1 MTTEQLKEI
10 LEAHEKWLNDEEGGK
25 KADLHGANLH
35 GANLCDADL
44 HSADLRSADLRDADL
59 CGANLCGA
67 DLHSANLCGADLR
80 DADLCGANLRD
91 ADLHS
96 ANLRSADLRS
106 ANLDFSCL
114 PLWCGSLAADFD
126 DRQIIQLIYHA
137 VKAGLSSKN
146 TSNEVKEELSKL
158 KALANKFHRVNE
170 CGIID

>member
-10 LEAHEKWLNDEEGGK
+10 LEAHEKWLNDEEGGEE
-25 KADLHGANLH
+25 
-35 GANLCDADL
+35 
-44 HSADLRSADLRDADL
+44 
-59 CGANLCGA
+59 
-67 DLHSANLCGADLR
+67 
-80 DADLCGANLRD
+80 ANLRD
-91 ADLHS
+91 ADL
-96 ANLRSADLRS
+96 RYADLCGADLCG

-114 PLWCGSLAADFD
+114 PLWRGSLAADFD

-170 CGIID
+170 YGIID

>member
-10 LEAHEKWLNDEEGGK
+10 LEAHEKWLNDEEGGE
-25 KADLHGANLH
+25 KADLCNAN
-35 GANLCDADL
+35 
-44 HSADLRSADLRDADL
+44 LRDADL

-67 DLHSANLCGADLR
+67 DLCGADLR
-80 DADLCGANLRD
+80 YANLRN
-91 ADLHS
+91 ANLRN
-96 ANLRSADLRS
+96 ANLRSADLCG
-106 ANLDFSCL
+106 ADLDFSCL

-126 DRQIIQLIYHA
+126 DRQIIQLIYHV

>member
-10 LEAHEKWLNDEEGGK
+10 LEAHEKWLNGKEGGEK
-25 KADLHGANLH
+25 
-35 GANLCDADL
+35 ANLCNANL
-44 HSADLRSADLRDADL
+44 RGADLRYAKLCNADLLDADL

-67 DLHSANLCGADLR
+67 NLRGADLR
-80 DADLCGANLRD
+80 G
-91 ADLHS
+91 
-96 ANLRSADLRS
+96 

-114 PLWCGSLAADFD
+114 PLWCGSLTANFD
-126 DRQIIQLIYHA
+126 DRLIIQLIYHA

>member
-10 LEAHEKWLNDEEGGK
+10 LEAHKKWFNNEEGGE
-25 KADLHGANLH
+25 KANLRNANLH
-35 GANLCDADL
+35 G
-44 HSADLRSADLRDADL
+44 ADLRDADL

-67 DLHSANLCGADLR
+67 DLRGADLRYADLR
-80 DADLCGANLRD
+80 DADLHGV
-91 ADLHS
+91 
-96 ANLRSADLRS
+96 
-106 ANLDFSCL
+106 NLDFSCL

>member
-1 MTTEQLKEI
+1 MTGRRSRKTKTENSVRGKAMTNEQLKEI
-10 LEAHEKWLNDEEGGK
+10 LEAHEKWLNGEEGGK
-25 KADLHGANLH
+25 KADLRNAN
-35 GANLCDADL
+35 
-44 HSADLRSADLRDADL
+44 LRSAD
-59 CGANLCGA
+59 
-67 DLHSANLCGADLR
+67 LCGADLR
-80 DADLCGANLRD
+80 DADLRNAGLYGADLRGADLRD
-91 ADLHS
+91 ADLHY
-96 ANLRSADLRS
+96 ANLRNADLRG